1 MDAEITPNP
10 RPVQVLL
17 VDESRR
23 VRESAQALLN
33 RGSFQVHL
41 ADNGFDALC
50 KVVAHRP
57 DIVFMNAVMPDLD
70 GFESCSLI
78 RGNPHYA
85 HIPIVLMVSDHGPLA
100 QARADVAGASALLVK
115 PFGRRELLGLLEEF
129 LGATPAEANT
139 QAYGQEQKPELAQGG
154 KADAVRAD
162 R

>member
-17 VDESRR
+17 VDDSRR

-33 RGSFQVHL
+33 RSSFQVHL

-57 DIVFMNAVMPDLD
+57 DIVFMDAVMPELD

-129 LGATPAEANT
+129 LGGAEGGAEVGENAQAQT
-139 QAYGQEQKPELAQGG
+139 QEDE
-154 KADAVRAD
+154 ADAIRAD

>member
-17 VDESRR
+17 VDDSRR

-33 RGSFQVHL
+33 RSSFQVHL

-57 DIVFMNAVMPDLD
+57 DIVFMDAVMPELD

-129 LGATPAEANT
+129 LGGAEGGEN
-139 QAYGQEQKPELAQGG
+139 AQGQTQEEE
-154 KADAVRAD
+154 ADAIRAD

>member
-17 VDESRR
+17 VDDSRR

-33 RGSFQVHL
+33 RSSFQVHL

-57 DIVFMNAVMPDLD
+57 DIVFMDAVMPELD

-129 LGATPAEANT
+129 LGGAEGGEN
-139 QAYGQEQKPELAQGG
+139 AQGQTQEDE
-154 KADAVRAD
+154 ADAIRAD